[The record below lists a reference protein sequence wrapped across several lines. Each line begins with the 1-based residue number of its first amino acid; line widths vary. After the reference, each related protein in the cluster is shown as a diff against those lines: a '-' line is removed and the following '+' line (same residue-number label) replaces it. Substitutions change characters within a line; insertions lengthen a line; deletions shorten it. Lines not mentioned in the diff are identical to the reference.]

1 MRNRVTVN
9 VSQSWWSRVIWRA
22 SGGGIEQRGE
32 EGKEKYTFTLLDS
45 NWQEGDGDRLERLES
60 SRSSRLSFSPL
71 VFHIFSPSF
80 SSTLQSKEGENRTP
94 VEFLIPFG
102 ATLDASWIF
111 LIIFDSLETSAGQKD
126 VFRSIRLT
134 ARFLS
139 RDSIDFR
146 FGSFTYDVVSY

>member
-1 MRNRVTVN
+1 M
-9 VSQSWWSRVIWRA
+9 
-22 SGGGIEQRGE
+22 
-32 EGKEKYTFTLLDS
+32 
-45 NWQEGDGDRLERLES
+45 ES
-60 SRSSRLSFSPL
+60 SRGERRERKNTRLLCWIAIGKRGMEIDSKDSKVLDRAAFHFLPSCSTSFHQ
-71 VFHIFSPSF
+71 V
-80 SSTLQSKEGENRTP
+80 STLQSKEGENRTP

>member
-1 MRNRVTVN
+1 MV
-9 VSQSWWSRVIWRA
+9 
-22 SGGGIEQRGE
+22 
-32 EGKEKYTFTLLDS
+32 
-45 NWQEGDGDRLERLES
+45 ES
-60 SRSSRLSFSPL
+60 SRRERRERKNTRLLCWIAIGKRERMEIDSKDSKVLDRAAFYFLP
-71 VFHIFSPSF
+71 HIFSPSF

>member
-1 MRNRVTVN
+1 M
-9 VSQSWWSRVIWRA
+9 
-22 SGGGIEQRGE
+22 
-32 EGKEKYTFTLLDS
+32 
-45 NWQEGDGDRLERLES
+45 ES
-60 SRSSRLSFSPL
+60 SRGERRERKNTRLLCWIAIGKRERMEIDSKDSKVLDRAAFHFLPS

-146 FGSFTYDVVSY
+146 FGSFTYDVVLY